1 MEDDEKQ
8 ENRQVGPRG
17 PQDDGRLQEAG
28 ESQDQGGSVGTQDH
42 GGLPKPGELQKP
54 RGVSRIKGT
63 NKPWRTT
70 TTTTTTT
77 SLFLTLNIQI
87 SHHLQIARL
96 IEAGGV

>member
-1 MEDDEKQ
+1 MLKTAQFDCSAINEKCCSVDGEQGIYSDSFFVPTPGDLTAQ
-8 ENRQVGPRG
+8 ESP
-17 PQDDGRLQEAG
+17 
-28 ESQDQGGSVGTQDH
+28 S
-42 GGLPKPGELQKP
+42 
-54 RGVSRIKGT
+54 
-63 NKPWRTT
+63 T